1 MTSHVAAAILVLLA
15 GACKRLDTR
24 PDALLHGFDLVVVN
38 IDSLRADH
46 LGTYGY
52 ARDTSPFIDELAS
65 KGVVFEHASSTSSFT
80 RESVASLMTGLL
92 PTRGGGIGW
101 AAAPSP
107 DARTLAELLSEAGY
121 RTGLF
126 SNTVML
132 GNPNFRRGF
141 DAVHNLPSSWDTSRM
156 GPELSAE
163 AARFAERHAGDPLFL
178 YLHYLD
184 PHGPY
189 DPPDEYV
196 RRFAKG
202 PSEEPLRIYGG
213 LRRDVPRLRRE
224 GFGPGDPRFED
235 LVSRYDAEISHT
247 DEAIEQ
253 LFGDLRRLGR
263 LDRTLV
269 VITADHGEEFLE
281 HDFVEHAWTLYEESL
296 RIPLIFW
303 APDALPSGRSEAP
316 VSAVDVLPTLAD
328 LLGIPAENGRWDGR
342 PLFDGRGRVVD
353 RSPGESTIVA
363 ELMIRERNVLRSVTK
378 GEWKYIATYRWLD
391 PEERAAAAATEQ
403 KLRERGYASEFDPWG
418 PVVREELY
426 RISEDATERR
436 DLSDRH
442 PEKLDELRDALAAYR
457 ARTEAEGSPRQTG
470 EKAPELTPEERER
483 LHALGYL

>member
-1 MTSHVAAAILVLLA
+1 
-15 GACKRLDTR
+15 
-24 PDALLHGFDLVVVN
+24 
-38 IDSLRADH
+38 
-46 LGTYGY
+46 
-52 ARDTSPFIDELAS
+52 
-65 KGVVFEHASSTSSFT
+65 
-80 RESVASLMTGLL
+80 MTGLL

-101 AAAPSP
+101 AAAPPP
-107 DARTLAELLSEAGY
+107 DAATLAELLSGAGY

-141 DAVHNLPSSWDTSRM
+141 DAVHNLPRSWGTSRM

-163 AARFAERHAGDPLFL
+163 AARFAERHADDPLFL

-189 DPPDEYV
+189 DPPEASL
-196 RRFAKG
+196 RRFATT
-202 PSEEPLRIYGG
+202 PAEEPLRVYGG
-213 LRRDVPRLRRE
+213 LRRDLPRLQRE
-224 GFGPGDPRFED
+224 GLGPGDPRFED
-235 LVSRYDAEISHT
+235 LVSRYDAEIAHT

-253 LFGDLRRLGR
+253 LFGDLRRLGL
-263 LDRTLV
+263 LDRSLV

-303 APDALPSGRSEAP
+303 APGALHAGRSDAP

-328 LLGIPAENGRWDGR
+328 LLGIRSERDRWDGR
-342 PLFDGRGRVVD
+342 PLFDERGRVAGSLAD
-353 RSPGESTIVA
+353 EQPIVA

-378 GEWKYIATYRWLD
+378 GDWKYIAAYRWIG

-403 KLRERGYASEFDPWG
+403 KLREAGYEREFDPWG

-426 RISEDATERR
+426 RTSDDAAERR
-436 DLSDRH
+436 DLSDLH
-442 PEKLDELRDALAAYR
+442 PEKLDELRDELAAYR
-457 ARTEAEGSPRQTG
+457 ARVEAEGSRRQTG
-470 EKAPELTPEERER
+470 EEAPELTPEERER